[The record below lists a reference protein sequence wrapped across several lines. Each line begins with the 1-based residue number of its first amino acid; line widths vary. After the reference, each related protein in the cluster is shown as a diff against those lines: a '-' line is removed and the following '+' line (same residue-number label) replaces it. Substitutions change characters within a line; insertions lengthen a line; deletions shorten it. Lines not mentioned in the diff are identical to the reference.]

1 MGIVALI
8 CLLILFV
15 LIPSEIWWALFY
27 IGLILFVGFVGFW
40 AFIFW
45 IAS

>member
-15 LIPSEIWWALFY
+15 LIPSEIWAALFY
-27 IGLILFVGFVGFW
+27 IGLILFVGAVGLT
-40 AFIFW
+40 ALIFW